1 MLVSDVQKSVVD
13 TKTSMELNAER
24 ILRKNNIVAY
34 NVPENEANSKSKD
47 KESIIKLLKE
57 ITNIDVESEIVI

>member
-13 TKTSMELNAER
+13 TKTSIELNAER
-24 ILRKNNIVAY
+24 ILKKNNIVAY

-47 KESIIKLLKE
+47 KECILKLLKE
-57 ITNIDVESEIVI
+57 ITNIA